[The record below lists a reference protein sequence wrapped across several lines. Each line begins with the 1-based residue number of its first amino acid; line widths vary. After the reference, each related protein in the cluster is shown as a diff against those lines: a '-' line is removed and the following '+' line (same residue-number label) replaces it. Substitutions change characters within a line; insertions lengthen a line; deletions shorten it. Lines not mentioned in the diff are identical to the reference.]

1 MSPFPNFET
10 TYALKREVAQ
20 DEPIATWQSLP
31 KPQSSLQ
38 HQILIWK
45 GAIAH
50 ALELMYEHFSTKR
63 DNSVITLFHKPK
75 KAVVAV
81 AYRQLVLVPLTSKV
95 TVFDVSDKNADR
107 LLKQPE
113 VSLGTL
119 ITAPAQ
125 RKFGLSAHTI
135 LPREYRKDV
144 KDGEYV
150 DTYVSP
156 YWFVGTTADDRDA
169 NMRIKFVTVSEV
181 VAGLADSAVDKLLF
195 PIMENTIPLTVG
207 MPLNIHVPKNSSTLC
222 ADNIKED
229 NAATKGGRKG
239 GGKGV
244 RAGKK

>member
-10 TYALKREVAQ
+10 TYALKKEVSHP
-20 DEPIATWQSLP
+20 DEPITTWQSLP
-31 KPQSSLQ
+31 KPQSSVQ

-45 GAIAH
+45 GSIAH
-50 ALELMYEHFSTKR
+50 ALELMYEHYTTKGY
-63 DNSVITLFHKPK
+63 SVITLFHKPK
-75 KAVVAV
+75 KAVVDA
-81 AYRQLVLVPLTSKV
+81 ACRQLVLVPLTSKI
-95 TVFDVSDKNADR
+95 TVFDVKDKNADR
-107 LLKQPE
+107 LFKQPE

-156 YWFVGTTADDRDA
+156 YWFVGTTTDERDV
-169 NMRIKFVTVSEV
+169 NMRIKFVTVSDV
-181 VAGLADSAVDKLLF
+181 IAGLTDSAVGKLLF
-195 PIMENTIPLTVG
+195 PIMENTIPLTAG
-207 MPLNIHVPKNSSTLC
+207 MLLKIHVPKNAVTLC
-222 ADNIKED
+222 ADDIKEED
-229 NAATKGGRKG
+229 AATKGGRKA

-244 RAGKK
+244 RAGKR